1 MADPLSN
8 FKSSQ
13 FVSQYKGVPLAEFQ
27 QAATVLQNRGIQNR
41 DAMDKLDMMAYQVQ
55 TAPIDESVKQAR
67 IKAIRDEQERIAST
81 GAYEMAGDLV
91 RAQSKDF
98 MQDKRLQTAQSNF
111 AQYQKDLEEAAK
123 HNPAQQVKLQLAYQ
137 DYVKSGGVGET
148 ADEFGRYNKMAPTT
162 FYDDV
167 DIQEKLN
174 KIIKDFESNKKE
186 WARKAQEM
194 GYLESG
200 SLESVTPE
208 RVRAAAMQML
218 QADPQI
224 ARQLEDEA
232 KYLLYRQSGDLNS
245 LRQSATTP
253 VATRKMKDPKTG
265 EIKDVPVSAYEYIT
279 DNYVNPFV
287 LRESFERKGYDLKS
301 DNMYS
306 GYASNVTKMGDVTYM
321 QGSAVNFGNVP
332 DYKNYAQT
340 IQSSEQLIASYQAEL
355 ADPNVSAKRKEEVAS
370 ALATEQ
376 SNYSRLSEY
385 KKDFLKDQ
393 EPAVSFA
400 TRFYDILTAK
410 GISSDNVSSASNAA
424 TPRGANDNATDGYS
438 NKMAQYRQEMQNA
451 YRQAYQETYGTEAPN
466 TSYNYVDTY
475 RAGQKSNKKLFSDD
489 DFQDYIDN
497 LHSTASTTPG
507 IYMFPEGMNKT
518 GGGLQNL
525 RTAIQGGNINVY
537 HSTETGNDV
546 EAVNMIKNVPDL
558 QIVGATAEA
567 GQGSLTVVRV
577 PTYSET
583 DLKRISDGKVKQFI
597 ADNQG
602 KYFYV
607 EELGGGNNLATKVNG
622 IMMEAD
628 KAYRTSTAVLS
639 DGQMN
644 PAGANNAMEFLDKTR
659 GVANPDYFAQQIAQA
674 ETTRTPSDLFVP
686 GQSNAVA
693 RINPVVSQGN
703 ATLFQIDIIDP
714 TTGEV
719 SESRPTKMTRAQVEE
734 SLQNI
739 YNHYNGEA
747 K

>member
-162 FYDDV
+162 FYEDV

-200 SLESVTPE
+200 SVESVTPE

-245 LRQSATTP
+245 LRESATTQ

-279 DNYVNPFV
+279 DNYINPFV

-355 ADPNVSAKRKEEVAS
+355 ADPNVSAERKKEVAS

-410 GISSDNVSSASNAA
+410 GLTEDNVASASMAA
-424 TPRGANDNATDGYS
+424 TPRGANDNATEAYS

-451 YRQAYQETYGTEAPN
+451 YRQAYKETYGTEAPN
-466 TSYNYVDTY
+466 TMYNYSDTY
-475 RAGQKSNKKLFSDD
+475 IAGKRSNKKLFSDN

-497 LHSTASTTPG
+497 LHNTAEATPG
-507 IYMFPEGMNKT
+507 VYMFPEGMNKT
-518 GGGLQNL
+518 GGGIQNL
-525 RTAIQGGNINVY
+525 RTAIQAGNINVY
-537 HSTETGNDV
+537 HSGTVGNDV
-546 EAVNMIKNVPDL
+546 ESADLLKQVPDL

-567 GQGSLTVVRV
+567 GQGSMVAVRV
-577 PTYSET
+577 PTYTET
-583 DLKRISDGKVKQFI
+583 DLKRISNGDVRTFI
-597 ADNQG
+597 KENQG
-602 KYFYV
+602 KLYYV
-607 EELGGGNNLATKVNG
+607 EELGGGNNLSTKVNG

-628 KAYRTSTAVLS
+628 KAFRTSTAVLS

-739 YNHYNGEA
+739 YNHYNGEE